1 MTSTTLTDKKSRS
14 INYARLGIASLVAL
28 LISSSWLIFPIFIQG
43 KDLLRD
49 VGDNSRMMK
58 AGSVSRYYSRH
69 LIYHP
74 DLEITA
80 TFATSEF
87 FQYVDAADVVGN
99 MRPDRNFIFYVAET
113 VHQGNLGDLP
123 EATLIIDGFRQKAVT
138 SEGPRDTTHHRTT
151 VYSFPKWTENGT
163 PLDIEAAGAVTLEI
177 TNHYL
182 GSEEPYTFAASWEA
196 PFGVPEELQNGT
208 DMTMVAVMALA
219 AGLLSTV
226 LTPCLLQLVV
236 IFGSIIGGFAT
247 VPSQTETDA
256 DEITPVIRKKIMQ
269 IALAFVFGFTLL
281 YVMAGALIGAIGQQ
295 AQMVFA
301 EYSRMIAIISGVVVI
316 ALGIW
321 VALRG
326 TDSFACKI
334 PNREALTFMG
344 WRDTIG
350 SVIVSMGYALG
361 CTACFGGA
369 IIATLIVYVGSLGS
383 AYQGAM
389 MMLTFSVGVAIPFLL
404 AAWYVSK
411 MDSVLVFL
419 AQKAKILSY
428 ICAALIVAFGLIL
441 VTDNF
446 HQLSDII
453 YPLIMFN

>member
-1 MTSTTLTDKKSRS
+1 MTESVIDTTAQVPTIPLALGQLLEEPALKQV
-14 INYARLGIASLVAL
+14 LGI
-28 LISSSWLIFPIFIQG
+28 
-43 KDLLRD
+43 
-49 VGDNSRMMK
+49 
-58 AGSVSRYYSRH
+58 
-69 LIYHP
+69 
-74 DLEITA
+74 
-80 TFATSEF
+80 
-87 FQYVDAADVVGN
+87 
-99 MRPDRNFIFYVAET
+99 
-113 VHQGNLGDLP
+113 
-123 EATLIIDGFRQKAVT
+123 
-138 SEGPRDTTHHRTT
+138 
-151 VYSFPKWTENGT
+151 
-163 PLDIEAAGAVTLEI
+163 
-177 TNHYL
+177 
-182 GSEEPYTFAASWEA
+182 
-196 PFGVPEELQNGT
+196 PEELQNGT
-208 DMTMVAVMALA
+208 DMTMIAVMALA

-247 VPSQTETDA
+247 VPSQTETNT
-256 DEITPVIRKKIMQ
+256 EEMTPVIRKKIMQ

-281 YVMAGALIGAIGQQ
+281 YVLAGALIGAIGQQ
-295 AQMVFA
+295 AQLVFA
-301 EYSRMIAIISGVVVI
+301 EYSRMIAIISGVIVI
-316 ALGIW
+316 ALGVW

-326 TDSFACKI
+326 TESFACKI
-334 PNREALTFMG
+334 PNTEALKFMG

-350 SVIVSMGYALG
+350 SIVVSMGYALG

-389 MMLTFSVGVAIPFLL
+389 MMLVFSVGVAIPFLL

-419 AQKAKILSY
+419 AQKAKTLSY